1 MAETGYKG
9 VVGIDYIVS
18 DKGLFPVENN
28 ARFNGSSYVS
38 LIVDNIEKLNAP
50 IPYWKFIKIKT
61 VACSFPVL
69 AERIKQIIYDG
80 EKLNSVFPYNCDALP
95 LTGDFSV
102 VIIAENMNQIFTMEE
117 SLMKWGLEVRW

>member
-1 MAETGYKG
+1 M
-9 VVGIDYIVS
+9 
-18 DKGLFPVENN
+18 
-28 ARFNGSSYVS
+28 
-38 LIVDNIEKLNAP
+38 
-50 IPYWKFIKIKT
+50 
-61 VACSFPVL
+61 L